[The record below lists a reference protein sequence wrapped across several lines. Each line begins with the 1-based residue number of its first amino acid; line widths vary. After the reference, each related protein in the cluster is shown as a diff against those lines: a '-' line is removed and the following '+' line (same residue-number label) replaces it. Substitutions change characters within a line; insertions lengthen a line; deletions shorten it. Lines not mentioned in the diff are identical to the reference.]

1 MRDVYQTNKKGQ
13 NIAAD
18 KIDINKGRENDYNMN
33 PQKEIEFLNTKIKNT
48 EKAVG
53 DLDTRIENIEKI
65 TKELNT
71 KKKIEIIEELG
82 HKENEYTGVSY
93 IKIFWIVI
101 LGIAIFWG
109 LSLLSYFA
117 FGFSVDEKDIILV
130 FMGALTTFIL
140 LSNYVQ
146 VKEIRDQM
154 EQERR
159 DMRKFIDNVEKEI
172 MNKISKEDLAR
183 FRSELFQANRD
194 YRNYITKMFNQ
205 NKEYHGRTE
214 EE

>member
-1 MRDVYQTNKKGQ
+1 
-13 NIAAD
+13 
-18 KIDINKGRENDYNMN
+18 
-33 PQKEIEFLNTKIKNT
+33 
-48 EKAVG
+48 
-53 DLDTRIENIEKI
+53 
-65 TKELNT
+65 
-71 KKKIEIIEELG
+71 
-82 HKENEYTGVSY
+82 
-93 IKIFWIVI
+93 
-101 LGIAIFWG
+101 
-109 LSLLSYFA
+109 
-117 FGFSVDEKDIILV
+117 
-130 FMGALTTFIL
+130 MGALTTFIL

>member
-1 MRDVYQTNKKGQ
+1 MKDAYQTNKEGD

-18 KIDINKGRENDYNMN
+18 KIDIKKG
-33 PQKEIEFLNTKIKNT
+33 L
-48 EKAVG
+48 A
-53 DLDTRIENIEKI
+53 NIEMS
-65 TKELNT
+65 NP
-71 KKKIEIIEELG
+71 
-82 HKENEYTGVSY
+82 KENVYTGVSY

-109 LSLLSYFA
+109 LSLLSYFV

-140 LSNYVQ
+140 LSNYAQ
-146 VKEIRDQM
+146 VKEIKDQM

-183 FRSELFQANRD
+183 FRSELFQANPD
-194 YRNYITKMFNQ
+194 YRNYIAKMFNQ
-205 NKEYHGRTE
+205 NKEDHGRTKE
-214 EE
+214 E